1 MGAVHIPQSSRVARA
16 HLALIAEL
24 KVALVPFRL
33 FVVEG
38 FFAAA
43 LFVVPERLVGCDLDD
58 VEPGFGCLARV
69 VEDDVDLF
77 EAAEA
82 GLWVEVVDDGDDDEV
97 EDREDDVGAVADVV
111 EGDRGNLHDGVV
123 DEPVGCCA
131 HGVCWAADAEGDE
144 FDLQEPGDSLES
156 AGEEGDV

>member
-1 MGAVHIPQSSRVARA
+1 M
-16 HLALIAEL
+16 L
-24 KVALVPFRL
+24 LVPFGL

-58 VEPGFGCLARV
+58 VEPGFGCLAGV
-69 VEDDVDLF
+69 VEDDVDFF

-82 GLWVEVVDDGDDDEV
+82 GLWVEVVDDGDYDEV
-97 EDREDDVGAVADVV
+97 EDREDDVWIDVRYGFATGSGSKLTGAVADIV
-111 EGDRGNLHDGVV
+111 EGDRGDLYDGVV

>member
-1 MGAVHIPQSSRVARA
+1 MDKPVVAPTTFVCQFLGRVETAAAVGAVHIPQSSRVARA

-97 EDREDDVGAVADVV
+97 VLEDWRPPSPETISG
-111 EGDRGNLHDGVV
+111 GLYS
-123 DEPVGCCA
+123 
-131 HGVCWAADAEGDE
+131 
-144 FDLQEPGDSLES
+144 QY
-156 AGEEGDV
+156 EEEYD